1 MKWPQFPPL
10 QRRVVAVHPSKSK
23 KVQLIEQVKI
33 LPFDGGLAWF
43 PVRNLTKS
51 LVALE
56 EALSSAEKR
65 LEDLKSCVTNETK
78 YINKELDR
86 IGFYADTSL
95 VKDPVTGEFKMLDVR
110 ALVDFRLG
118 NERHVVGSDKKAGVR
133 KEVFAGLLIE
143 TRRQSNNNNNQKNN
157 NNQNNNQKNN

>member
-56 EALSSAEKR
+56 EALSSAEKQ
-65 LEDLKSCVTNETK
+65 LEDLKSRVTNETK

-95 VKDPVTGEFKMLDVR
+95 VKDPVTGDFKMIDVR

-133 KEVFAGLLIE
+133 KESFVGLLIE
-143 TRRQSNNNNNQKNN
+143 TRRPSNNNNNQKNA
-157 NNQNNNQKNN
+157 NQNNNQKNN

>member
-10 QRRVVAVHPSKSK
+10 RRRVVAVHPSKSK

-33 LPFDGGLAWF
+33 LPFEGGLAWF

-56 EALSSAEKR
+56 ESLSSAEKR
-65 LEDLKSCVTNETK
+65 LEDLKSMVDNETK

-86 IGFYADTSL
+86 IGFYADTTL
-95 VKDPVTGEFKMLDVR
+95 MKDPVTGEFNIVDVR

-118 NERHVVGSDKKAGVR
+118 NARDVVGSNKKPSIR
-133 KEVFAGLLIE
+133 KETFAGLLIE
-143 TRRQSNNNNNQKNN
+143 TRRPSSNSNQKN